1 MPPGRCTDTGLS
13 HHPRSTATAAA
24 ATAIEILLDGQTPE
38 KLDEQTLLD
47 AGKRT
52 AELNLESA
60 TKRATI
66 RLHVLGAA
74 LDWLQAGHKTSA
86 ARLLGF
92 DRGDE
97 ITILFCGTKK
107 SLIQGVP
114 MARVLFA
121 GPDLGFILLPIMIFH
136 QMQLMVCAVRKMP

>member
-1 MPPGRCTDTGLS
+1 MWPRATTRRYGGPTIATS
-13 HHPRSTATAAA
+13 APRSGWRAAAGTTPETAPVLSRHSTRYPRIQRISTAAA

-66 RLHVLGAA
+66 RAA
-74 LDWLQAGHKTSA
+74 RPRRGVGLATGRAQLNKRSA
-86 ARLLGF
+86 AAWLGL
-92 DRGDE
+92 R
-97 ITILFCGTKK
+97 
-107 SLIQGVP
+107 
-114 MARVLFA
+114 
-121 GPDLGFILLPIMIFH
+121 
-136 QMQLMVCAVRKMP
+136 